1 MRRRDTIRFRAS
13 VAVGGWLVATL
24 LRALGATW
32 RVRVTGDDPF
42 SGGSPVIGA
51 LWHRGLFCAAHRFR
65 DVGAVIPVSRS
76 RDGDRIVAVLEQLGF
91 GPSPRGSSSSGAATV
106 LTGLIRAAQAG
117 HHLGILCDGPRGP
130 ARLAKPG
137 ALAAARATG
146 LVIRPLGIAAHPALE
161 FGSWDRALLPLPFA
175 RVSFAW
181 GKPLC
186 VPREASRDALETL
199 RAALE
204 RELEQLQQEAQALL
218 DS

>member
-1 MRRRDTIRFRAS
+1 VRRRDTLPFRLS

-32 RVRVTGDDPF
+32 RVEVAGDDPANER
-42 SGGSPVIGA
+42 SPVIGA

-65 DVGAVIPVSRS
+65 DLGAVIPVSRS
-76 RDGDRIVAVLEQLGF
+76 HDGDRIVAVLGRLGF

-106 LTGLIRAAQAG
+106 LAGLIRAAQTG

-130 ARLAKPG
+130 ARRAKPG

-146 LVIRPLGIAAHPALE
+146 LVIRPLGIAARPALQ

-175 RVSFAW
+175 RVGFAW

-186 VPREASRDALETL
+186 VPRDASREELEALRASLEQELDRLQATAEASLG
-199 RAALE
+199 
-204 RELEQLQQEAQALL
+204 
-218 DS
+218 